1 MAERARQY
9 QIRADR
15 QVEQL
20 LNEGKRPLV
29 CSPTGSGKTYMA
41 RMRLRE
47 ARRPAAITHTKTLR
61 DQTIENIPE
70 CEVFMVQGLL
80 ARGPKGAARR
90 MRLSKSGLIWVDEA
104 HHPVKEKWL
113 GLLEVIGD
121 IACFGSTATPQ
132 RSDGTPLS
140 EFWTDIIVGAQYSEL
155 LSLGHLCPCDVAE
168 PEMNRQAQRKAKVRP
183 DGVASYLKLGRRE
196 DGSWRPA
203 IHTDQTIAQCRA
215 ALERYEAAGIRC
227 ALVCDDTSD
236 EERQRLFD
244 MFSAGW
250 LDLLASPMAL
260 AEGFDSPRTEVLV
273 SQRTFAGQGTYIQW
287 CGRILRP
294 YGQREIE
301 KWTTRLAAKGI
312 EMHPSALV
320 EKKRALFIDTTDAK
334 SLHGSPTQDRAYS
347 LDGKGMELEAE
358 PEEEEP
364 KPVEREPRERPREID
379 IEYTIVRD
387 KVVEHFLSLER
398 LAAEKNY
405 KPGWAYYKMRELG
418 IDPPRQR
425 EALFPDPCAHCRA
438 LVCHRHG
445 GAKGE
450 PVLWAGG
457 HIVYHPACFF
467 ASLDRPTLEQ
477 AENRLRLA

>member
-1 MAERARQY
+1 MSERARGY
-9 QIRADR
+9 QVRLDR
-15 QVEQL
+15 RVEEL
-20 LNEGKRPLV
+20 LNEGKRPLAV
-29 CSPTGSGKTYMA
+29 MPTGAGKTYSA

-70 CEVFMVQGLL
+70 VEVFMVQGLL
-80 ARGPKGAARR
+80 AKGPKGAARR
-90 MRLSKSGLIWVDEA
+90 HRLSKSGLIWVDEA

-140 EFWTDIIVGAQYSEL
+140 EFWTDIVVGAQYSEL
-155 LSLGHLCPCDVAE
+155 LALGHLCPCDVAE
-168 PEMNRQAQRKAKVRP
+168 PEMNRQSQRKLKVRP
-183 DGVASYLKLGRRE
+183 DGVASYLKMGRRDE
-196 DGSWRPA
+196 GWRPA
-203 IHTDQTIAQCRA
+203 IHTDQTIQQCRD
-215 ALERYEAAGIRC
+215 ALTRYEEAGVRC
-227 ALVCDDTSD
+227 ALVCDDTPD

-244 MFSAGW
+244 MYSGGW

-260 AEGFDSPRTEVLV
+260 AEGFDSPRAEVLV
-273 SQRTFAGQGTYIQW
+273 SQRTFAGQGTFIQW

-294 YGQREIE
+294 YGEREIE
-301 KWTTRLAAKGI
+301 KWAARLEARGI
-312 EMHPSALV
+312 QMHPSALV
-320 EKKRALFIDTTDAK
+320 GKRRALFIDTTDAC
-334 SLHGSPTQDRAYS
+334 SIHGTPTADRVYS
-347 LDGKGMELEAE
+347 LDGRGMEVDEQE
-358 PEEEEP
+358 PEEPP
-364 KPVEREPRERPREID
+364 KVVEREPREPLKEID
-379 IEYTIVRD
+379 VDYKIVRD
-387 KVVEHFLSLER
+387 KVVEHYLSLER

-405 KPGWAYYKMRELG
+405 KPGWVYYQMRDLG

-438 LVCHRHG
+438 LVRHRCDG
-445 GAKGE
+445 RKGE

-457 HIVYHPACFF
+457 HVVFHPACFF
-467 ASLDRPTLEQ
+467 QSLDIKTLGE